1 VKKVWVFELV
11 PMDLFNKAEEI
22 AMTSLF
28 VLYNTNI
35 VPLVISALPLP
46 TNPKQQGLD
55 AEEEPQEEEIFI
67 PTRRKKN
74 MKKLACKVV
83 IK

>member
-11 PMDLFNKAEEI
+11 PMDLFNKVEEI

-28 VLYNTNI
+28 VLYSTNI
-35 VPLVISALPLP
+35 VPLVISALPLC
-46 TNPKQQGLD
+46 TNPKQQGFN
-55 AEEEPQEEEIFI
+55 AKEEPQEEEIFI